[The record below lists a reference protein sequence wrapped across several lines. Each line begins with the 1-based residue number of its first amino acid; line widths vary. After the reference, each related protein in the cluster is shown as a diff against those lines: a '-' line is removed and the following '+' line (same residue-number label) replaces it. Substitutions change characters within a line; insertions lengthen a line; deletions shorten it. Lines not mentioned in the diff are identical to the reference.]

1 MILPVSLY
9 FVFRS
14 SYIQTF
20 VTQKITNVV
29 EKQFDIH
36 STIAGVDISFRNGLI
51 LEKMFVADAS
61 HDTLLY
67 FSELHVK
74 LQDVYLRQKHIELK
88 KIRLQQPVICL
99 QEDSTGTLNLQHLL
113 DKFGSEEDD
122 EVDTTTASTAA
133 WTINFNHIQLQ
144 DAALRYKTY
153 RPDSMAY
160 GLNFDDLDI
169 SDLDVDVS
177 NVNIGA
183 DISANIHNISF
194 REKCGFV
201 LSHLSAQTS
210 LTDSVIDLQKL
221 ILKTNSTALITN
233 YLKFSFP
240 DFDAFS
246 DFLTRV
252 KLDVAFRDSTEIDF
266 KDITYFVP
274 DLQGMALKTKLRGKI
289 HGTINN
295 MRGDSVYIT
304 FGNHTQLQSNFH
316 IAGLPEMDTTYI
328 QFDAEK
334 LITEKSDLE
343 KIKLPAVPDGEPLQ
357 LPAMIKHL
365 GIIRYT
371 GNFRGKISD
380 FNTSGTLQSNIGRM
394 NASAGVKTD
403 TATNTMH
410 IDSRLHLDRMNAGRL
425 LEADE
430 YIGELSLDAQM
441 SGAFYDNGAMAGT
454 ISTKIS
460 QAVLNG
466 YPCNR
471 IAIDGEFTDKS
482 FDGSIIITDPNL
494 KLGFLGKCDFAPKVP
509 VFQFSSA
516 IYNANLQKLNLLEDS
531 LATIGLFLDANF
543 KGSNIDNLS
552 GKIEFDD
559 LVYKQNNGE
568 IKAGKFYLSVNEK
581 TDSIKNL
588 TLVSDFVNADITGQY
603 LYESLM
609 EDFKDFMYNYLP
621 AFSDYK
627 PKKKKLKKTVK
638 ENTDIPAHANNF
650 RFDIKIK
657 QINQLLRVFMPDLA
671 IEPNTTISGNYTS
684 KNQYLA
690 MVVKSDSINY
700 GENVFENIRIKA
712 YTYNNKLYF
721 NTKTK
726 GEFFSKGVKDNIM
739 LLSQIKKDS
748 VQMKIKWQNSDT
760 TASYSSNISLLTVF
774 SKKED
779 SSLPKIDINLYK
791 SDLIIG
797 DTLWTMTPAKISID
811 TTHITISDFSLRND
825 SQFIN
830 INGIVSDN
838 KDDSLIV
845 DIHDVH
851 LSAFNQIA
859 AGTDVSFAG
868 VLSGKTTLLNLYKS
882 PLIFTNDSVI
892 DLSIN
897 NNRIGNLY
905 IKSDWDNI
913 NEKLHC
919 EIYTLRGILK
929 SFWIKGDY
937 FQKNK
942 GLDFSIGIDKFPLNI
957 VETFTE
963 DIISAIRGRAYG
975 DFTLKGTLDKPLF
988 SGTMKLQKCAFTVD
1002 YMKTRYNFT
1011 DSFYITNNAF
1021 IFKDLKIF
1029 SSERSIANGWHGRK
1043 AHERDSIELQELRNA
1058 NTAMLN
1064 GEITHKNFDD
1074 IRLNVTLNPNRFLM
1088 MNTTHEDNELFYGTA
1103 YGTGVIHV
1111 EGPTDNLKVDI
1122 SMRTDKNTA
1131 FFIPLT
1137 WTEEVSEEQRFIRFV
1152 NTSVKEIQQKEEYK
1166 VDLSD
1171 IELNFNLDVNP
1182 DAEVQLIMDEK
1193 VGDIIKA
1200 RGYADLRMMINMS
1213 GAFEMYGTYE
1223 IQQGD
1228 YLFTLENI
1236 INKKFEVQ
1244 KGGTIKWTGDPID
1257 ADIDLNAVYKITKV
1271 PLYDLV
1277 LEPNTKEMRVPVSCI
1292 LMMEKKLMNPDI
1304 MFDIELPGNQVDR
1317 HIKSQVKNLPSDE
1330 LNKQILSLLVLNRFQ
1345 PLPGLSSGVQY
1356 SGAVSSNAYE
1366 VLTNQLNHWLS
1377 QINKDFDIGVN
1388 YRPGD
1393 ELTSDQLE
1401 VALSTQLFNDRVN
1414 VELNSNLGLGN
1425 EAAETTDTPDEQT
1438 KQAIVGDV
1446 KVEYKITEDGKLRA
1460 KYEATTDDRMLSEDD
1475 ALYTHSLGLFY
1486 TEDFNSFN
1494 ELISK
1499 YKHKIR
1505 QLYDRLFG
1513 DTTSE

>member
-1 MILPVSLY
+1 MPVTLY

-14 SYIQTF
+14 SIVQTF
-20 VTQKITNVV
+20 ITQKITSII
-29 EKQFDIH
+29 EKQYDIH
-36 STIAGVDISFRNGLI
+36 STIQGVDISFRNGLV

-61 HDTLLY
+61 QDTLL
-67 FSELHVK
+67 FFNELHVK
-74 LQDVYLRQKHIELK
+74 LQEINLQQQHIELQK
-88 KIRLQQPVICL
+88 IALQQPSIRLQQ
-99 QEDSTGTLNLQHLL
+99 DATGTLNLQYLL
-113 DKFGSEEDD
+113 DKFDSN
-122 EVDTTTASTAA
+122 EVEDTTSSTSA

-144 DAALRYKTY
+144 QAALRYRVY
-153 RPDSMAY
+153 RPDSLAY
-160 GLNFDDLDI
+160 GINFDDLDI
-169 SDLDVDVS
+169 NDLNVDLRNVS
-177 NVNIGA
+177 IGEEIRA
-183 DISANIHNISF
+183 AIHQFSF
-194 REKCGFV
+194 REKCGFT
-201 LSHLSAQTS
+201 LSHLSAEACMSDS
-210 LTDSVIDLQKL
+210 LIDLQKL
-221 ILKTNSTALITN
+221 ILKTNNTALITK
-233 YLKFSFP
+233 YLKFAFT
-240 DFDAFS
+240 DFSAFS
-246 DFLTRV
+246 DFLTKV
-252 KLDVAFRDSTEIDF
+252 KLDVAFRDSTQIDF
-266 KDITYFVP
+266 KDITYFAS
-274 DLQGMALKTKLRGKI
+274 DLQGMNLKTNLKGRI

-295 MRGDSVYIT
+295 LHGDSVELA
-304 FGNHTQLQSNFH
+304 FGQHTHLQSSFH
-316 IAGLPEMDTTYI
+316 IAGLPEMDTTFI
-328 QFDAEK
+328 RFDAEK

-343 KIKLPAVPDGEPLQ
+343 QIRLPAVPEGEALQ
-357 LPAMIKHL
+357 LPGMITHL
-365 GIIRYT
+365 GVIRYT
-371 GNFRGKISD
+371 GDFEGKISD
-380 FNTSGTLQSNIGRM
+380 FNTSGILQSNIGRLT
-394 NASAGVKTD
+394 AKAGIKTD
-403 TATNTMH
+403 TASNTIH
-410 IDSRLHLDRMNAGRL
+410 IDSRLNLSRMHVGKLLDAGK
-425 LEADE
+425 
-430 YIGELSLDAQM
+430 YVGELTLDAQI
-441 SGAFYDNGAMAGT
+441 SGAFYENGAIAGA
-454 ISTKIS
+454 ISSKIN

-466 YPCNR
+466 YPCNN
-471 IAIDGEFTDKS
+471 IAIDGEFTDRS
-482 FDGSIIITDPNL
+482 FDGSVIVTDPNL
-494 KLGFLGKCDFAPKVP
+494 KLGFLGKCDFAPKIP

-516 IYNANLQKLNLLEDS
+516 IYNANLYELNLLEDS
-531 LATIGLFLDANF
+531 LASIGLFLDANF

-568 IKAGKFYLSVNEK
+568 IKAGKFYFSVNEK

-609 EDFKDFMYNYLP
+609 EDLKDFMYNYLP

-627 PKKKKLKKTVK
+627 PKNKKQKRTIKKT
-638 ENTDIPAHANNF
+638 TATSAHANNF

-657 QINQLLRVFMPDLA
+657 EINQLLRVFMPDLS
-671 IEPNTTISGNYTS
+671 IQPNTMISGNYTS

-690 MVVKSDSINY
+690 IVAKSDSINY
-700 GENVFENIRIKA
+700 DENVFENIRIKA
-712 YTYNNKLYF
+712 YTYNNKLFF

-726 GEFFSKGVKDNIM
+726 GEFFSEGVKDNIS

-748 VQMKIKWQNSDT
+748 VQMRIKWQNSDT
-760 TASYSSNISLLTVF
+760 TASYRSNISLLTVF
-774 SKKED
+774 TKKTD
-779 SSLPKIDINLYK
+779 SSLPKIDIRLYE

-797 DTLWTMTPAKISID
+797 DTLWSLAPARISID
-811 TTHITISDFSLRND
+811 TTYISINDFSLRNN

-830 INGIVSDN
+830 INGSVSDN
-838 KDDSLIV
+838 KNDSLII
-845 DIHDVH
+845 DIQDVN

-859 AGTDVSFAG
+859 AGTGVSFAG
-868 VLSGKTTLLNLYKS
+868 ILSGKTTLFNLYKS
-882 PLIFTNDSVI
+882 PLIFTNDSII
-892 DLSIN
+892 DLTVN

-905 IKSDWDNI
+905 IKSEWDNI
-913 NEKLHC
+913 HEKLHC

-929 SFWIKGDY
+929 SFWVTGDY
-937 FQKNK
+937 YQKNNA
-942 GLDFSIGIDKFPLNI
+942 LDFNIGVDKFPLNI

-975 DFTLKGTLDKPLF
+975 DFKLKGTLDKPLF
-988 SGTMKLQKCAFTVD
+988 NGTMKLQKCAFTVD

-1021 IFKDLKIF
+1021 IFKDLRIF
-1029 SSERSIANGWHGRK
+1029 SSDRTIVNGWHGRK
-1043 AHERDSIELQELRNA
+1043 AYERDSIELHELKNA

-1064 GEITHKNFDD
+1064 GKITHKNFDD
-1074 IRLNVTLNPNRFLM
+1074 IRLDVTLNPNRFLM

-1111 EGPTDNLKVDI
+1111 EGPTDDLKVDI

-1137 WTEEVSEEQRFIRFV
+1137 WTEEVSEDQRFIRFV
-1152 NTSVKEIQQKEEYK
+1152 NTSKKEVRQQDEYK

-1292 LMMEKKLMNPDI
+1292 LMMENKLMNPDI
-1304 MFDIELPGNQVDR
+1304 KFDIKLPGNQVDR
-1317 HIKSQVKNLPSDE
+1317 HIKSQVNNLPSDE

-1356 SGAVSSNAYE
+1356 GGAVSSNAYE

-1425 EAAETTDTPDEQT
+1425 EAAESTDTPDEQT

-1446 KVEYKITEDGKLRA
+1446 KVEYKITEDGQLRA
-1460 KYEATTDDRMLSEDD
+1460 KYEATTNDRMLSEDD

-1486 TEDFNSFN
+1486 TEDFNSFG

-1505 QLYDRLFG
+1505 QLYNRLFG
-1513 DTTSE
+1513 DTASE